1 MRLGHDLGS
10 YFYEFNYYEW
20 WVINMKLVPKKENQ
34 AKDNKKE
41 MKKGTDN
48 GQPKNKVGAG
58 WKDKF
63 SNLIELLPKDI
74 NPARSVGI
82 RLFLIFFIA
91 IMFFVLAIGVLSYQ
105 MAKGTIEKNAET
117 ASQQTIVQ
125 TSQKLDIIFQKYEET
140 LQQVFLDDEMQKA
153 IRDASLST
161 TSDYDRFTTSNQ
173 MRNRLNSMTFSSKGV
188 VAVYMVPGEEDLVGP
203 VTSGSADNEFVN
215 NIRNEPWFEDMANTS
230 QVKWVTGSNEYTTGT
245 QIFRLVRS
253 VQSVSSMK
261 RFILV
266 ADINLDIL
274 NGYLQ
279 ELNLGNGSKVQMLT
293 ADNMVVGSSAEG
305 EYGQQSEF
313 NIQKKENEVKGSSR
327 IKDAQGRTILAV
339 YNTQENS
346 GWTLMGVLPTDE
358 LTKDAKGILFTTFIS
373 LAVVAVIAI
382 LIGIWMVRM
391 IARPL
396 VQLKNLMEEGS
407 KGNLNVRM
415 KPKSKDEI
423 GMLTASF
430 NVMMEQITQLVQQT
444 NSSAQDVLDTAAEL
458 TQASNKTAISAKEIA
473 IATEEI
479 ANGATSL
486 ANEAERGNELTE
498 NISRQMDHVIAA
510 NKEMESSA
518 RQVERSSQ
526 QGTEYLNE
534 LLQKTSVTGEMVNAL
549 TEKVDSLKSST
560 SSVLKVLDV
569 MQNITQQTN
578 ILSLNATIE
587 AARAGAAGRG
597 FMVVA
602 DEIRQLADQS
612 RQSITMVGEITDN
625 IQKEMNETVQALSEA
640 SPLFQ
645 DQIKSVKE
653 TSQIFVSVQEQMEG
667 FVQHLDSVTLS
678 IDGLNQSQSVLSEA
692 MSNVSAVAQ
701 QSSATSEEVASLS
714 SEQQTVGDQLVNLS
728 NKLENVS
735 NGLKES
741 LSKFTV

>member
-1 MRLGHDLGS
+1 
-10 YFYEFNYYEW
+10 
-20 WVINMKLVPKKENQ
+20 MKLVPKKESQ
-34 AKDNKKE
+34 AKDNQKE
-41 MKKGTDN
+41 MKKRTDT
-48 GQPKNKVGAG
+48 GQPKNKGVRG
-58 WKDKF
+58 WKEKFDSIIDK
-63 SNLIELLPKDI
+63 LPKDI
-74 NPARSVGI
+74 NPSRSVGI

-91 IMFFVLAIGVLSYQ
+91 IMFFVLVIGLLSYQ
-105 MAKGTIEKNAET
+105 MAKNTIEKNAET

-125 TSQKLDIIFQKYEET
+125 TSQKLDIILQKYEET

-153 IRDASLST
+153 IRDASLATS
-161 TSDYDRFTTSNQ
+161 SDYDRFTTSNQ

-188 VAVYMVPGEEDLVGP
+188 VAVYMVPGEEGLIGP
-203 VTSGSADNEFVN
+203 VTSGSADNTFVN
-215 NIRNEPWFEDMANTS
+215 EIRNEPWFEDMAQTS
-230 QVKWVTGSNEYTTGT
+230 QVRWITAPNDNAGGT

-266 ADINLDIL
+266 ADINLEIL

-279 ELNLGNGSKVQMLT
+279 ELNLGNGSKVQMIT
-293 ADNMVVGSSAEG
+293 ADNVIVGSSVEG
-305 EYGQQSEF
+305 EHGQKSEF
-313 NIQKKENEVKGSSR
+313 TLQKKEGERSGSTR
-327 IKDAQGRTILAV
+327 IKNAQGRTVLAV

-346 GWTLMGVLPTDE
+346 DWTLMGVLPTDQ
-358 LTKDAKGILFTTFIS
+358 LTKDARGILVTTFIS
-373 LAVVAVIAI
+373 MAVVAAIAI
-382 LIGIWMVRM
+382 LIGMWMVRM

-396 VQLKNLMEEGS
+396 VQLMKLMDEGS

-415 KPKSKDEI
+415 EQKSKDEI
-423 GMLTASF
+423 GMLTVSF
-430 NVMMEQITQLVQQT
+430 NVMMEQIMQLVKQT
-444 NSSAQDVLDTAAEL
+444 NDSAQDVLDTAAEL

-498 NISRQMDHVIAA
+498 NISRQMDHVISA

-678 IDGLNQSQSVLSEA
+678 IDELNQSQSVLSEA

-714 SEQQTVGDQLVNLS
+714 SEQETVGEQLVNLS

-741 LSKFTV
+741 LSKFSV

>member
-1 MRLGHDLGS
+1 
-10 YFYEFNYYEW
+10 
-20 WVINMKLVPKKENQ
+20 MKLVPKKENQ
-34 AKDNKKE
+34 AKDNKKKT
-41 MKKGTDN
+41 KKGTDAI
-48 GQPKNKVGAG
+48 QPKNKAGGG
-58 WKDKF
+58 WKEKF
-63 SNLIELLPKDI
+63 NSAIESLPKDF
-74 NPARSVGI
+74 NPSRSVGI

-91 IMFFVLAIGVLSYQ
+91 IMSFVLAIGILSYT
-105 MAKGTIEKNAET
+105 MAKNTIEKNAET

-153 IRDASLST
+153 IRDASLTT

-188 VAVYMVPGEEDLVGP
+188 VAVYMVPGEEDLIGP
-203 VTSGSADNEFVN
+203 VTSGSADNNFIN
-215 NIRNEPWFEDMANTS
+215 NIRSESWFEDMANTS
-230 QVKWVTGSNEYTTGT
+230 QVKWITASNENASGT

-266 ADINLDIL
+266 ADINLEIL

-293 ADNMVVGSSAEG
+293 ADNMIVGSSVEG
-305 EYGQQSEF
+305 ENGQQSEF
-313 NIQKKENEVKGSSR
+313 TIQKKEDGAPGSTR
-327 IKDAQGRTILAV
+327 IKNAQGRTVLAV
-339 YNTQENS
+339 YNTQQNS
-346 GWTLMGVLPTDE
+346 GWTLMGVLPTDQ
-358 LTKDAKGILFTTFIS
+358 LTKDARGILVTTFVS

-382 LIGIWMVRM
+382 LIGMWIVRM
-391 IARPL
+391 IGRPL
-396 VQLKNLMEEGS
+396 VALKNLMEEGA

-430 NVMMEQITQLVQQT
+430 NVMMEQITQLVKQT
-444 NSSAQDVLDTAAEL
+444 NNSAQDVLDTAAEL

-498 NISRQMDHVIAA
+498 NISRQMEHVISA
-510 NKEMESSA
+510 NKEMETSA

-549 TEKVDSLKSST
+549 TEKVEALKSST
-560 SSVLKVLDV
+560 SSVMKVLDV

-625 IQKEMNETVQALSEA
+625 IQKEMNETVEALSEA

-667 FVQHLDSVTLS
+667 FVQHLDSVTAS
-678 IDGLNQSQSVLSEA
+678 IDELNQSQSVLSEA

-714 SEQQTVGDQLVNLS
+714 SEQQNVGDQLVNLS
-728 NKLENVS
+728 SKLENVS

>member
-1 MRLGHDLGS
+1 MRFGGRPQVLLS
-10 YFYEFNYYEW
+10 WVNYYER

-41 MKKGTDN
+41 IKKGTDP
-48 GQPKNKVGAG
+48 GQPKNKAGG
-58 WKDKF
+58 WKEKF
-63 SNLIELLPKDI
+63 NSAIEHLPKDF

-91 IMFFVLAIGVLSYQ
+91 IMSFVLAIGILSYQ

-153 IRDASLST
+153 IRDATLST

-188 VAVYMVPGEEDLVGP
+188 VAVYMVPGEEGLIGP
-203 VTSGSADNEFVN
+203 VTSGSADNNFVN
-215 NIRNEPWFEDMANTS
+215 NIRNEPWFEDMASTS
-230 QVKWVTGSNEYTTGT
+230 QVKWVTATNENSGGT

-261 RFILV
+261 RFVLV

-279 ELNLGNGSKVQMLT
+279 ELNLGSGSKVQMLT
-293 ADNMVVGSSAEG
+293 PDNVIVGSSVQGENGQPSEFAIERKEG
-305 EYGQQSEF
+305 EA
-313 NIQKKENEVKGSSR
+313 NGSSR
-327 IKDAQGRTILAV
+327 IKNAQGRTVLGV
-339 YNTQENS
+339 YNMQQNS
-346 GWTLMGVLPTDE
+346 GWTLLGVLPTDQ
-358 LTKDAKGILFTTFIS
+358 LTKDARGILVTTFIS
-373 LAVVAVIAI
+373 LAVVAAIAI
-382 LIGIWMVRM
+382 LIGMWMVRM
-391 IARPL
+391 IGRPL
-396 VQLKNLMEEGS
+396 VELKNLMEEGA

-430 NVMMEQITQLVQQT
+430 NVMMEQITELVKQT

-498 NISRQMDHVIAA
+498 NISRQMDHVISA
-510 NKEMESSA
+510 NKEMEMSA
-518 RQVERSSQ
+518 RQVEKSSQ

-549 TEKVDSLKSST
+549 TEKVDALKSST
-560 SSVLKVLDV
+560 SSVMKVLDV

-667 FVQHLDSVTLS
+667 FVQHLDSVTAS
-678 IDGLNQSQSVLSEA
+678 IDELNQSQAVLSEA

-735 NGLKES
+735 HGLKDS

>member
-1 MRLGHDLGS
+1 
-10 YFYEFNYYEW
+10 
-20 WVINMKLVPKKENQ
+20 MKLVPKKENQ

-63 SNLIELLPKDI
+63 SNVIELLPKDI